1 MREFLKFVTRSRI
14 HAAATAVLAL
24 LLPPFGFVA
33 AAMVGLVTLKYG
45 IADGALILAA
55 SVAVSSALMLVALHS
70 ADAAI
75 LFAVSM
81 GLPVLL
87 LAAVLRYT
95 SSQGAALASAGL
107 IGGCVIAAIHL
118 LTADPVAWWRRMLE
132 IVLVERM
139 QSGDAP
145 NPATAESLRQVVE
158 SLAPHMPGAPTGIA
172 IGAMV
177 LLFLAR
183 WGHAVLDNP
192 GGFGKE
198 FRALRMDRR
207 VAFAAIAL
215 GLGAVFLRG
224 FASGLLPELFNLVV
238 ALYVVQGIA
247 VAHAVVKQRRASGGW
262 LAGMYLLL
270 ALPPL
275 SGILMIGLSVAGFSD
290 AWLDYRARYGLPEP

>member
-14 HAAATAVLAL
+14 HAAATAILGL

-55 SVAVSSALMLVALHS
+55 SVAVGSAAMLLALHS

-75 LFAVSM
+75 LFALSM
-81 GLPVLL
+81 GLPILL
-87 LAAVLRYT
+87 LAGVLRYT
-95 SSQGAALASAGL
+95 ASQGAALTSAG
-107 IGGCVIAAIHL
+107 IVGGCVIAAIHL
-118 LTADPVAWWRRMLE
+118 LTADPVAWWRRVLE
-132 IVLVERM
+132 IFLVERM
-139 QSGDAP
+139 QRGDAP
-145 NPATAESLRQVVE
+145 NPAMAEPLRQLVDN
-158 SLAPHMPGAPTGIA
+158 LAPYMTGAPTGIA
-172 IGAMV
+172 VGAMV

-192 GGFGKE
+192 GGFGRE
-198 FRALRMDRR
+198 FRALRLDRP

-215 GLGAVFLRG
+215 GFGAIFFSG

-238 ALYVVQGIA
+238 VLYVVQGIA
-247 VAHAVVKQRRASGGW
+247 VAHALANYRQASSGW
-262 LAGMYLLL
+262 LTGMYLLL

-275 SGILMIGLSVAGFSD
+275 SAIPMIVLSVTGFSD
-290 AWLDYRARYGLPEP
+290 TWLDYRARYGGQT